1 MPDTEKFFV
10 FHISA
15 MTVKLLEALTYSPNV
30 LPAITVT
37 AQMSLATR
45 PTQSLYQ
52 IGYLKGSA
60 EISCANAGITY
71 NKKSLILLTAMF

>member
-1 MPDTEKFFV
+1 MLDTERFFV
-10 FHISA
+10 FHTSA

-30 LPAITVT
+30 LPAINVA
-37 AQMSLATR
+37 AQISLAMR

-52 IGYLKGSA
+52 IGYLKGWA

-71 NKKSLILLTAMF
+71 NKKSLILPTAMF